1 MELGDRVVFVARP
14 FLFCLWLSLDKNFT
28 GGEFI
33 VIHLIPRLNRINT
46 SINDHRF
53 LLSFLPVPRP
63 LSVDYILLIV
73 IKLPQISLSHSFF
86 FPLHFHIWTRTILR
100 IAATRWKITKKVD
113 GRRNHG
119 YRFDGVEKS
128 ENIARLDSCRRR
140 VEGTGE
146 NGEAADSTEPRDER
160 IREAAASTRVSR
172 TPVRQCSRPSSLHLE
187 EGRSCPKVVPPGRGE
202 GGTPRPPSSNKMEVF
217 SSFQL
222 RLPWSTHVVSPL
234 LWSTSHCPTTKPSLS
249 LCLSLSSLSLVRIF
263 RLASIEDGEPRDRS
277 IFFVKFDDE
286 RWGSRFS

>member
-1 MELGDRVVFVARP
+1 MIIAFFSRSSLYPVLYPSITSFSHRHQTPPNISVT
-14 FLFCLWLSLDKNFT
+14 FLFFPPSFP
-28 GGEFI
+28 
-33 VIHLIPRLNRINT
+33 HLNE
-46 SINDHRF
+46 NDIANCGDTMKDHQKSR
-53 LLSFLPVPRP
+53 RP
-63 LSVDYILLIV
+63 TES
-73 IKLPQISLSHSFF
+73 
-86 FPLHFHIWTRTILR
+86 
-100 IAATRWKITKKVD
+100 
-113 GRRNHG
+113 
-119 YRFDGVEKS
+119 RFDGVEKS

-249 LCLSLSSLSLVRIF
+249 LSVFLFLLLTSF
-263 RLASIEDGEPRDRS
+263 E
-277 IFFVKFDDE
+277 FFV
-286 RWGSRFS
+286 

>member
-1 MELGDRVVFVARP
+1 M
-14 FLFCLWLSLDKNFT
+14 
-28 GGEFI
+28 
-33 VIHLIPRLNRINT
+33 IHPIPRLNRINT

-53 LLSFLPVPRP
+53 LLPFLLPSSIRRLYFSSNSPNIYHIPFLSF
-63 LSVDYILLIV
+63 
-73 IKLPQISLSHSFF
+73 SFPS
-86 FPLHFHIWTRTILR
+86 FPHFNRENKNCSTTRR
-100 IAATRWKITKKVD
+100 KITKNRWPTESRLVSNRI
-113 GRRNHG
+113 GSTER
-119 YRFDGVEKS
+119 EKS

-146 NGEAADSTEPRDER
+146 NDEAADSTEPRDER

-217 SSFQL
+217 SRFQL

-234 LWSTSHCPTTKPSLS
+234 L
-249 LCLSLSSLSLVRIF
+249 
-263 RLASIEDGEPRDRS
+263 
-277 IFFVKFDDE
+277 
-286 RWGSRFS
+286 